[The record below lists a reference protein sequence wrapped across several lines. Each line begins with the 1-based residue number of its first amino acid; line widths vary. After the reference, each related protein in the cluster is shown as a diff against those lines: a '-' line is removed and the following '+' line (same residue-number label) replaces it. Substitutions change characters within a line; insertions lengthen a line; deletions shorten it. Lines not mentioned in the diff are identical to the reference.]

1 MMKTIRHFN
10 LKMFKQIIPITFS
23 KNWGYTLSICFVIIL
38 FYLIS
43 FYTLSCNNKPIS
55 HQPKKPSLEEA
66 VTAHLISLDTS
77 EYITHQTWV
86 INNTTKAVL
95 SKSKHT
101 YDCHMCGPKLSISLA
116 VYNKKLREWIVQK
129 TRLNIP
135 IGTSWG
141 KVPDLDFIDNKWG
154 HYLSVDWGYGNQGN
168 EDRIIKIFSL
178 DDAEFGNL
186 KFIYPYTSAIEASAD
201 AEILK
206 KYFPEIKLQSNSLTY
221 VYRHSMTFGIDTS
234 DGNIIIQ
241 SGDHY
246 IQLHDFNSESERYI
260 KQVTLPKVIDEFVKI
275 GGFWGKSNL

>member
-1 MMKTIRHFN
+1 MIKLTISAF
-10 LKMFKQIIPITFS
+10 FS
-23 KNWGYTLSICFVIIL
+23 KKSSYTLFSCFVIVL
-38 FYLIS
+38 FYLIT
-43 FYTLSCNNKPIS
+43 FNILSCNNKPIPYQS
-55 HQPKKPSLEEA
+55 KKSSLEDA
-66 VTAHLISLDTS
+66 ITAHLHTLDTS
-77 EYITHQTWV
+77 EYIPHQTWV
-86 INNTTKAVL
+86 INDTTKAVL
-95 SKSKHT
+95 LKSKHT

-141 KVPDLDFIDNKWG
+141 RVSDLNFIDNKWG

-206 KYFPEIKLQSNSLTY
+206 KYFPEINLQSNTLTY
-221 VYRHSMTFGIDTS
+221 VYRHSKTFGIDTS
-234 DGNIIIQ
+234 NGNIIIQ

-260 KQVTLPKVIDEFVKI
+260 KQVTLPKVIDKFVKI

>member
-1 MMKTIRHFN
+1 MIKLTIYTF
-10 LKMFKQIIPITFS
+10 FS
-23 KNWGYTLSICFVIIL
+23 KNRSYTLFRCIVIVL

-43 FYTLSCNNKPIS
+43 FYLLSCNNKPIS
-55 HQPKKPSLEEA
+55 HQSKKPSLEDA
-66 VTAHLISLDTS
+66 VTAYLHSLDTS
-77 EYITHQTWV
+77 EYILHQTWV
-86 INNTTKAVL
+86 INDTTKAVL

-101 YDCHMCGPKLSISLA
+101 YDCHMCGPKLSLSLA
-116 VYNKKLREWIVQK
+116 VYNKKLREWKVQK

-154 HYLSVDWGYGNQGN
+154 HYLSIDWGYGNQGN
-168 EDRIIKIFSL
+168 EYRIIKIFSL

-186 KFIYPYTSAIEASAD
+186 KFIYPYTTAIEASAD

-206 KYFPEIKLQSNSLTY
+206 KYFPEIKHQSNTLSY

-234 DGNIIIQ
+234 NGNIIIQ

-246 IQLHDFNSESERYI
+246 MQLHDFNSESERYI
-260 KQVTLPKVIDEFVKI
+260 KQVTLPKVIDKFLRV
-275 GGFWGKSNL
+275 GNYWAKSILRK